1 MVCLMST
8 SPPLTNID
16 LHLVRVLS
24 TVISERS
31 VSRAAMRLGSTQ
43 PQVSSQLKRLRSL
56 TGDPL
61 LVRSGTGM
69 VPTDAALSLL
79 APAQRLLRE
88 AEALFGPTRAGRRFD
103 PAETEFTLNLAASD
117 YLDPQFL
124 PTLVTRLRSRAPGMR
139 LVLHPLTGDADYR
152 TKLAMGEV
160 DVVVGNWL
168 RPPGE
173 LHLGRLI
180 SDDVVC
186 LVGEDHP
193 AARNPRGWTAER
205 YLASDHVAPTPLH
218 PGALGVI
225 DEYLTLQGQSRRIAV
240 RSAHFG
246 LVPAMLPGSGLV
258 LTTGK
263 LFCLRYIGRLPVR
276 IVPCPLRFP
285 PMAYY
290 QLWHDR
296 THASAAQRWVR
307 EAIRAVARE
316 LVDGPAAEAR
326 RAA

>member
-1 MVCLMST
+1 MT
-8 SPPLTNID
+8 IAPPLANID

-43 PQVSSQLKRLRSL
+43 PQVSTQLRRLRSL

-88 AEALFGPTRAGRRFD
+88 AETLFGPTRAGRRFD

-124 PTLVTRLRSRAPGMR
+124 PTLVTRLRSQSPGVR

-152 TKLAMGEV
+152 TKLALGEV

-180 SDDVVC
+180 TDDVVC
-186 LVGEDHP
+186 LVGDDHA
-193 AARNPRGWTAER
+193 AARNPRAWTVER

-218 PGALGVI
+218 PGAPGVI
-225 DEYLTLQGQSRRIAV
+225 DEYLALQGQSRRIAV

-316 LVDGPAAEAR
+316 LVDGPAAEAG